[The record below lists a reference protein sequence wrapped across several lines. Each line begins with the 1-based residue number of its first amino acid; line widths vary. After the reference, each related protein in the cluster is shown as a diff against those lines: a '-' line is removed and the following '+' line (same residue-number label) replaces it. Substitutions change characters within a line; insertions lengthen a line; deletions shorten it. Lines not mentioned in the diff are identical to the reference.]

1 MLYFANPSTESIRDA
16 MRAGRRLGMIATPKQ
31 GNAIMEGV
39 LWCADN
45 GCFGKGYPGDSKWL
59 VWLGTRK
66 YKNMCAF
73 ATVPDVVGDAEAT
86 LERSEPFFAPVRQLG
101 YRAALVGQDGLASGS
116 VPWDKFD
123 AFFVGGS
130 TEWKLGPDAKALA
143 LEAKDR
149 GKWVHVGRVNSRKR
163 LYIAQAM
170 GADSCDGTY
179 MAFGPDIN
187 LARMTRWLDEVAES
201 EARNDSPP

>member
-1 MLYFANPSTESIRDA
+1 
-16 MRAGRRLGMIATPKQ
+16 MIATPKQ
-31 GNAIMEGV
+31 GNALMEGV

-59 VWLGTRK
+59 EWLATRK
-66 YKNMCAF
+66 YRDMCAF

-86 LERSEPFFAPVRQLG
+86 LERSAPFFQPVRQFG
-101 YRAALVGQDGLASGS
+101 YRAALVGQDGLQSES
-116 VPWDKFD
+116 VPWNEFD

-143 LEAKDR
+143 LEAKAR

-163 LYIAQAM
+163 LYIAKAM

-201 EARNDSPP
+201 EAQ